1 MKNKIK
7 FYFIFI
13 LAIPGCQKKS
23 DPVDLSDTQKIQLKS
38 SQDIEEVDIQ
48 INKYLDQLDNPKTQ
62 LHIKKQILCID
73 YPNLYIQ
80 KYVPT
85 ILEAAPNDFTSEKLL
100 RDLDLALDYYMDKL
114 HIHCEM
120 D

>member
-7 FYFIFI
+7 LYLIFI

-48 INKYLDQLDNPKTQ
+48 INKYLDQLDNPKAN
-62 LHIKKQILCID
+62 
-73 YPNLYIQ
+73 P
-80 KYVPT
+80 
-85 ILEAAPNDFTSEKLL
+85 AS
-100 RDLDLALDYYMDKL
+100 R
-114 HIHCEM
+114 
-120 D
+120 